1 MGVLTASLA
10 VTMLLAVALSGS
22 DEGSGLAI
30 KSAKLSQAK
39 AVPAMSLH
47 KMEQDAMLPSSLL
60 PRVCCSVI
68 IKRMRCWIK
77 TDKQE
82 VKLQVC
88 VS

>member
-1 MGVLTASLA
+1 LYFLLQLASNRMGVLMASLA

-47 KMEQDAMLPSSLL
+47 KMEQVAMLPSS
-60 PRVCCSVI
+60 
-68 IKRMRCWIK
+68 
-77 TDKQE
+77 
-82 VKLQVC
+82 
-88 VS
+88 